1 MELNEYSVR
10 YLILHDGDAFYT
22 EWFSLEN
29 NYLPGM
35 VVFDLTRGVF
45 TSDGKSWSEINIDH
59 L

>member
-1 MELNEYSVR
+1 MR

-22 EWFSLEN
+22 ECFSLKN

-35 VVFDLTRGVF
+35 VAFDLTRGVF